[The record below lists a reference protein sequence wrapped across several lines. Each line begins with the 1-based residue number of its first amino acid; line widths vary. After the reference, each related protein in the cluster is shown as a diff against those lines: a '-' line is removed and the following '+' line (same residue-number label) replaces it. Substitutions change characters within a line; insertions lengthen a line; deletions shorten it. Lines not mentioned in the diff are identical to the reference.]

1 MLNNRFFS
9 VLDIGSNSFH
19 LIIAEKKENGFE
31 IADREKA
38 VLRLSTSDVNGTSY
52 IKETDIRKGIN
63 LIFKAK
69 ELAARYNAPIRIV
82 ATSAVREAVNK
93 EDFLRRVAEET
104 GDTIQVISGIE
115 EAQYIYEGITAYFN
129 WKNEKV
135 LSIDI
140 GGGSTEL
147 SVGRTSD
154 AGIEFVKSLKVGS
167 VRLSQR
173 FFPDY
178 KIETK
183 SLIACTHYVLGYFEV
198 FKEEIQKTNFTKVA
212 VTAGTA
218 KSIFTMAE
226 ALLGKPVKRGDFRI
240 VRDADVRV
248 VYDMV
253 MSNRTFRRRLKIP
266 GLEAKRADII
276 PAGMIIFRTIMESLG
291 IEEMYYSEYALREGL
306 LFHEL
311 QNLNGRKQ

>member
-1 MLNNRFFS
+1 MSNNRFFS

-19 LIIAEKKENGFE
+19 IIIAEKTGNGFQ

-38 VLRLSTSDVNGTSY
+38 VLRLSTSDLNGTSY

-69 ELAARYNAPIRIV
+69 ELASRYNAPIRIV
-82 ATSAVREAVNK
+82 ATSAVREAQNK
-93 EDFLRRVAEET
+93 EEFLRRVKEET
-104 GDTIQVISGIE
+104 GDTIEVISGIE
-115 EAQYIYEGITAYFN
+115 EARYIYKGIAAYFN
-129 WKNEKV
+129 WKNEKI

-147 SVGRTSD
+147 SVGRTAD
-154 AGIEFVKSLKVGS
+154 NEIEFVRSMKAGS

-178 KIETK
+178 KIETQ

-198 FKEEIQKTNFTKVA
+198 FKEEILKTGFTKVA

-226 ALLGKPVKRGDFRI
+226 AIQGKPIKKGEFRVI
-240 VRDADVRV
+240 KDTDVRF
-248 VYDMV
+248 VYDLV
-253 MSNRTFRRRLKIP
+253 MSNRTFRRRLRIP

-291 IEEMYYSEYALREGL
+291 ITEMYYSEYALREGL
-306 LFHEL
+306 LFHALHQPGEP
-311 QNLNGRKQ
+311 